1 MPSFDLDENS
11 AAYQIRGYQPGA
23 LLVNDETITT
33 SIIITPNELMKDW
46 KPQRI
51 DELTRESLDVIISLK
66 PDILLLGTGETLIF
80 PDIALY
86 GHLINHGIGV
96 EIMNTAAAC
105 RTYNALSAEA
115 RRVAAA
121 LFIR

>member
-1 MPSFDLDENS
+1 MPSFDLDENN
-11 AAYQIRGYQPGA
+11 ATYQIRGYQPGV
-23 LLVNDETITT
+23 LLINDETITT
-33 SIIITPNELMKDW
+33 SVIITPTELVRNWTPQTLNELTSK
-46 KPQRI
+46 
-51 DELTRESLDVIISLK
+51 SFDVILSLR

-80 PDIALY
+80 PDISLY

-105 RTYNALSAEA
+105 RTYNALSAEM
-115 RRVAAA
+115 RNVAAA